1 LANEIVPSNSAA
13 AMNRYGL
20 IMVLGATALIWLPF
34 VALARERATRV
45 MAETSCDSIPVGPA
59 RTDCYIGLSMINRQK
74 VEISAG
80 VAQQIKDSA
89 RYRQV
94 TGQQRKTKTHAGKR
108 KSAN

>member
-1 LANEIVPSNSAA
+1 
-13 AMNRYGL
+13 MNRCGL
-20 IMVLGATALIWLPF
+20 IMVLGATTLIWLPF
-34 VALARERATRV
+34 VALAQERA
-45 MAETSCDSIPVGPA
+45 AETSCDSIPVGPA